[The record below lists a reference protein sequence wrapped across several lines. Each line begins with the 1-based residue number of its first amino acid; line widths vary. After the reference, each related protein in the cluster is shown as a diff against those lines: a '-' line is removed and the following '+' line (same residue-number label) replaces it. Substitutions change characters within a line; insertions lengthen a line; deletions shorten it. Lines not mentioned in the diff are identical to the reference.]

1 MKYAV
6 IAATAGGCRQALR
19 VCYALEILGLGAA
32 GGEKSGSR
40 ASVGDIL
47 GQVDIY
53 VHGKAVADMEKLL
66 SGQAK
71 SNRKYTEYQ
80 RLGDLLPQ
88 LWQSYEGIV
97 FIMATGIVVR
107 LIAPHIV
114 SKLSDPAILVM
125 DDRGRNIISL
135 LSGHV
140 GGANRLTAYLAE
152 ALGAN
157 PVITTATD
165 VNNLL
170 APDVVAGYIKAVPY
184 PKENIVRFNGGLLRG
199 ENIRWWLAENLPD
212 CQRYEKILQTRG
224 VAYDRLSLKDMEA
237 AWGVKS
243 PIREQCTDNCDCRGQ
258 ECRELPWDS
267 PGLHVVIA
275 ESYEGLP
282 QQENILYLHP
292 RKLIAGVGCRRNTE
306 KELILSA
313 LDKACQAIGWHRSRI
328 SGLASTVVK
337 ADEKGLLETAEELGI
352 SIEFYENARL
362 AQMIEK
368 YHLPESAFVKKT
380 IGVGNICQ
388 ASALCRAGQGTIALD
403 KTKYEKVTV
412 ALVWQK

>member
-6 IAATAGGCRQALR
+6 VAATAGGCRQSLR
-19 VCYALEILGLGAA
+19 ICHALEILGLGAA
-32 GGEKSGSR
+32 AGEKSGTRSFD
-40 ASVGDIL
+40 SDIL

-53 VHGKAVADMEKLL
+53 VHGKVAADMEKLL
-66 SGQAK
+66 SGQEK

-125 DDRGRNIISL
+125 DDRGQNIISL

-140 GGANRLTAYLAE
+140 GGANRLTAYLAG
-152 ALGAN
+152 ALEAN

-199 ENIRWWLAENLPD
+199 ESIRWWLAENLPD
-212 CQRYEKILQTRG
+212 CQRYEKILQARG
-224 VAYDRLSLKDMEA
+224 VAYGKLSSKAMEA
-237 AWGVKS
+237 FGDGKWHPGGQS
-243 PIREQCTDNCDCRGQ
+243 TEMCDCVVQ
-258 ECRELPWDS
+258 KVEELPWYS

-275 ESYEGLP
+275 EKSEKLP
-282 QQENILYLHP
+282 QHQNILYLHP

-313 LDKACQAIGWHRSRI
+313 LDKACKSIGWDKSRI
-328 SGLASTVVK
+328 SSIASTVVK
-337 ADEKGLLETAEELGI
+337 SDEQGLLAAAKELGI
-352 SIEFYENARL
+352 SIEFYENHEL

-368 YHLPESAFVKKT
+368 YHLTESAFVKKT